1 VAETDDEVV
10 GYCTYMGGLGV
21 TGGKYVPSEMVPKLV
36 WASTPLRAAR
46 KASRS
51 AAYLIML
58 FWRGVDAY
66 GLQVTIADTA
76 SRWATGSRRA
86 MYVADTD
93 ELMEACRFKYNW
105 YKYIPGTVVQD
116 KQEANN

>member
-1 VAETDDEVV
+1 VAETDDEVA

-66 GLQVTIADTA
+66 GPQVTIADTA
-76 SRWATGSRRA
+76 SRWA